1 MYEVLSL
8 TSSDS
13 DKFGWF
19 GGAGVSSF
27 IVDRGDFF
35 EHVDGKESVNFWIDC
50 HCFLGFASER
60 FTCLG

>member
-1 MYEVLSL
+1 MYDVLSL

-35 EHVDGKESVNFWIDC
+35 EHVDGERKCE
-50 HCFLGFASER
+50 FLG
-60 FTCLG
+60 